1 MSRRFCS
8 AAKCIL
14 QSDHVRVCRA
24 VLQVVQCKANE
35 ALELSKRVSQYENLG
50 WGEWIGVHE
59 FGGPSHPRLGTSNEA
74 KGNVIDNSSS
84 FSCTCICI
92 SNQFFSL
99 TDTAA
104 SASAI
109 LLQRS

>member
-8 AAKCIL
+8 VVKCIL
-14 QSDHVRVCRA
+14 QNDHVGVCRA

-50 WGEWIGVHE
+50 WGEWSGVHE
-59 FGGPSHPRLGTSNEA
+59 FVGPSHPRLGTSDGA
-74 KGNVIDNSSS
+74 KGNVVDNLSS
-84 FSCTCICI
+84 FSCRCIT
-92 SNQFFSL
+92 NHFFSL

-104 SASAI
+104 SASAV